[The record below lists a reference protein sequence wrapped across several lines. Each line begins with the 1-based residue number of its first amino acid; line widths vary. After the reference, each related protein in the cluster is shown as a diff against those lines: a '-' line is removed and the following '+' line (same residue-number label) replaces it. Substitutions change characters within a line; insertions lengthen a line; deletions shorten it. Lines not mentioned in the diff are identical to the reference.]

1 MLENIFLVL
10 GIILTPTLCLILFTS
25 LKENKIKSDKK
36 EKEKWK
42 TIKGAKDPNYEKEQ
56 AIINERRLN
65 EPKEYRGKRGGKFY
79 KKKSE
84 KTGEK
89 YRKYF

>member
-1 MLENIFLVL
+1 MLENIFLVF

-25 LKENKIKSDKK
+25 LKEDYIKRDKK
-36 EKEKWK
+36 QKEKWK
-42 TIKGAKDPNYEKEQ
+42 TIKGAKDTNYLKEQ
-56 AIINERRLN
+56 EIINETKSN